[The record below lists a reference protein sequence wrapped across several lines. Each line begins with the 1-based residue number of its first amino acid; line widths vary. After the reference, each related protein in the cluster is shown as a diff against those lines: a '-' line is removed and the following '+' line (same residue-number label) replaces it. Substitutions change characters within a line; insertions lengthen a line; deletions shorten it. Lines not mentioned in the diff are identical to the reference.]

1 MALSVVLLWGDEG
14 KQGAVGVAAV
24 CSWEAVR
31 SDEPLKLPS
40 SAITCPPCGGISGLC
55 CSWAVLLL
63 VVVLVAAA
71 VDEAATLTWGDVVAC
86 SKTTSCAPWLASMV
100 AVDDVAALV
109 RVSVCLRVRV
119 SVFLCDCVRR
129 CVCFSVVTKVTVQ
142 QSQEATQKESESS

>member
-1 MALSVVLLWGDEG
+1 
-14 KQGAVGVAAV
+14 
-24 CSWEAVR
+24 
-31 SDEPLKLPS
+31 
-40 SAITCPPCGGISGLC
+40 
-55 CSWAVLLL
+55 
-63 VVVLVAAA
+63 
-71 VDEAATLTWGDVVAC
+71 
-86 SKTTSCAPWLASMV
+86 MV